1 MMTRKEEIELR
12 LARRIADGIEAS
24 VAGLENLASAIQE
37 LNALIALSKEA
48 EAGEDHGRCEDDD

>member
-37 LNALIALSKEA
+37 LNASIALSKSPFA
-48 EAGEDHGRCEDDD
+48 R